1 MCANAR
7 YFTGSAAKG
16 TFLRARGFDDSTGA
30 KSGGIVNPTLVDVP
44 AGAVVVRFYH
54 DPKRRAGEWWST
66 ARELQVIVSYFARE
80 GPAFAGGRMEGKGIL
95 HATLAVRHDWSKD
108 DPGHLGR
115 FWFARTAAPLRA
127 YYGEGDHAPDSTQTQ
142 IQKVMQIID
151 ETQKQRPAR
160 QLFFPEARTYGS
172 AFVELTDGASD
183 TELSSAL
190 KRFPGSRLPF
200 E

>member
-7 YFTGSAAKG
+7 YFEGTAATE
-16 TFLRARGFDDSTGA
+16 TFLRARGFDSKGA

-44 AGAVVVRFYH
+44 AGVLLVRFYH

-66 ARELQVIVSYFARE
+66 TRELQVIVSYFARE
-80 GPAFAGGRMEGKGIL
+80 GPALAVGRMEGKGIL
-95 HATLAVRHDWSKD
+95 HATLAVRHDWSKK

-127 YYGEGDHAPDSTQTQ
+127 YHGEGDHAPDSTQTQ
-142 IQKVMQIID
+142 IQKVVQIID
-151 ETQKQRPAR
+151 ETKRQRAAR
-160 QLFFPEARTYGS
+160 QLFFPEAWTYGS
-172 AFVELTDGASD
+172 AFVELADGASD
-183 TELSSAL
+183 TDLRSAL
-190 KRFPGSRLPF
+190 KRVPGIRLPF